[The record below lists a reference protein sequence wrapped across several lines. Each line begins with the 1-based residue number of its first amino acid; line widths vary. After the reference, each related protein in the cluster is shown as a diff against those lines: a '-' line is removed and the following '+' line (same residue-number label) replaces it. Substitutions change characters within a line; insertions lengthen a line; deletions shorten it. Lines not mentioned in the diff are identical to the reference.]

1 MTKKGRKSETKLQQ
15 WLNHFSERVDY
26 SRFQRGMS
34 LYNDHHVHGFQ
45 VFPNHFECQIEGL
58 QDTYEV
64 RGYYRLE
71 NGIPLLN
78 DYEVVCSCP
87 DEKPICKHGVC
98 ATMYFILNELTAEQ
112 NDTED
117 RVLRERS
124 AQIEE
129 PLKKLQQKVASQ
141 TSSILELHSFRGSRN
156 IQNKDYI
163 ETVHTRVVSVMD
175 ELKKRQ

>member
-15 WLNHFSERVDY
+15 WLNQFSERVDY
-26 SRFQRGMS
+26 TRFQKGMN
-34 LYNDHHVHGFQ
+34 LYNDHRVHGFQ
-45 VFPNHFECQIEGL
+45 VFPNHFECQIEG
-58 QDTYEV
+58 QHDPYEV

-71 NGIPLLN
+71 DGIPILN

-98 ATMYFILNELTAEQ
+98 ATMFFILNELSTEQ
-112 NDTED
+112 KDTED
-117 RVLRERS
+117 RVRMERS

-129 PLKKLQQKVASQ
+129 PLNELQQKVAAQ
-141 TSSILELHSFRGSRN
+141 TSSILELHSYRGSRN
-156 IQNKDYI
+156 IPNKDYI
-163 ETVHTRVVSVMD
+163 ETVHARVVSVMD